1 VLLRFSKR
9 RSVTHWPAKN
19 VLAGL
24 DYLCA
29 LRVYY
34 AHIYSIGH
42 KMPPTSLEQ
51 QQRRAAIRDLLAHGP
66 AATQASLVRALE
78 DQGFAVTQSSVSR
91 DLRELGAV
99 KTTGGYELPSA
110 EGADESQ
117 VGAVADLLRSVTP
130 AGSNLLVIHTGIGAA
145 QRVALALD
153 RSGWPGMVGTIAGDD
168 TIFVATESAH
178 AQKTLIARI
187 EKATRS

>member
-1 VLLRFSKR
+1 MRIE
-9 RSVTHWPAKN
+9 
-19 VLAGL
+19 
-24 DYLCA
+24 YLICA
-29 LRVYY
+29 YLF
-34 AHIYSIGH
+34 IGAI
-42 KMPPTSLEQ
+42 MPPTSQEQ
-51 QQRRAAIRDLLAHGP
+51 LQRRAAIRDLLAREP
-66 AATQASLVRALE
+66 AATQASLVRALGNR
-78 DQGFAVTQSSVSR
+78 GFAATQSSVSR
-91 DLRELGAV
+91 DLRELCAI
-99 KTTGGYELPSA
+99 KTAGGYKLPSGEA
-110 EGADESQ
+110 TDDGQ
-117 VGAVADLLRSVTP
+117 VTAVAGLLRSITP